1 MAISPDLICT
11 IVTTLQSLITV
22 TLIARTRR
30 NSFLRWICVPSIT
43 YMAYIEG
50 VLIKM
55 TDHHTYAKVTLSGMP
70 FTVLIQHINLLLIA
84 KVDLAGQP
92 GTNAGKLASA
102 FALLQSTRGI
112 GTPWQVKNIPSHPLV
127 LRAKPPSRGQ
137 FIRRQLAIAIW
148 EVLALILVLTSLA
161 THNVQDDD
169 GSYICG
175 SGREFQLADSSMK
188 QLLGRITVTFLFGFP
203 GSLLFLDAMYRMA
216 SLISVAAR
224 MTTIASWPPEF
235 GSLADTYTVRG
246 FWGKFWHQNLRWS
259 YTGVSTAITCR
270 ILGLPKPSLIERYL
284 NLTIVFILSGLMHV
298 FTNVASGIE
307 GGNTG
312 AMLFFIAQ
320 AGAIMFEDAVQ
331 HFWAILSRG
340 EKNTAAE
347 TPVWQRCVGFMW
359 VFCWLAAT
367 FPWWWYPIIRMLVAY
382 DWTGVLDVV
391 QGLGMTKSNLSVV
404 VTVGAV
410 VLRLGFGAEI

>member
-1 MAISPDLICT
+1 MAISPDLLCT
-11 IVTTLQSLITV
+11 IVTILQSFVTV
-22 TLIARTRR
+22 TLIARTPR
-30 NSFLRWICVPSIT
+30 NSFLRWICLPSII

-70 FTVLIQHINLLLIA
+70 FTVLIQHINLLLIVR
-84 KVDLAGQP
+84 VDLTGQL
-92 GTNAGKLASA
+92 GTIAGKFASA

-127 LRAKPPSRGQ
+127 LRAKPPSRGY
-137 FIRRQLAIAIW
+137 FMSRQLAIAIW
-148 EVLALILVLTSLA
+148 EVLALVLVLSSLA
-161 THNVQDDD
+161 THDVQDYD
-169 GSYICG
+169 GSYLYG
-175 SGREFQLADSSMK
+175 SGREFEMASSSMK
-188 QLLGRITVTFLFGFP
+188 QLLGRVTVAFLFGLP
-203 GSLLFLDAMYRMA
+203 GSMLFLDSMYRVA
-216 SLISVAAR
+216 SLISVATV

-298 FTNVASGIE
+298 FTNVISGIE

-312 AMLFFIAQ
+312 AMLFFVAQ

-331 HFWAILSRG
+331 HYWAILSRG
-340 EKNTAAE
+340 KKGTSAE
-347 TPVWQRCVGFMW
+347 TSIWQRCVGFVW
-359 VFCWLAAT
+359 VFCWLGAT

-382 DWTGVLDVV
+382 NWTGVLEVV

-410 VLRLGFGAEI
+410 ILRIVFGAEI